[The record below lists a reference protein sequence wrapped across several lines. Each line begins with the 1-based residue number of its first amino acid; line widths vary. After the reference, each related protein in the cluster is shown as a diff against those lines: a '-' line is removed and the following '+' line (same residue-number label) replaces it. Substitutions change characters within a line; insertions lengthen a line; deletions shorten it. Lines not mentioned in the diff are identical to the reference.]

1 MQYIFQA
8 RKIAAAGTAGLI
20 PSPELQV
27 DDDHDDGGG
36 FSRMTIAMIMMRMT
50 IEVKMMVVM
59 MNLSF
64 WRILFFSAVTWIVMI
79 KVGGN
84 LFGAS
89 IELDISAPI

>member
-1 MQYIFQA
+1 
-8 RKIAAAGTAGLI
+8 
-20 PSPELQV
+20 
-27 DDDHDDGGG
+27 
-36 FSRMTIAMIMMRMT
+36 MTMTMIMMMMT
-50 IEVKMMVVM
+50 IEVKMMK
-59 MNLSF
+59 LSF

>member
-1 MQYIFQA
+1 MPKKRTKPKTNGCSGSLMILM
-8 RKIAAAGTAGLI
+8 I
-20 PSPELQV
+20 
-27 DDDHDDGGG
+27 
-36 FSRMTIAMIMMRMT
+36 MIMMLNMIMMMMM
-50 IEVKMMVVM
+50 IELKMMVVM

>member
-1 MQYIFQA
+1 MQYVFQA

-27 DDDHDDGGG
+27 DDDHDDGG
-36 FSRMTIAMIMMRMT
+36 FSKMTMTMIMMMMT